1 MKHMSSKNLNL
12 FLPFSLF
19 VSFKFLYFSSFF
31 SQIICSPLFREKR
44 GARIPT
50 YRPTA
55 PPPFLV
61 GPLSP
66 CLPLITSHKPFLLY
80 RYVIMSS
87 FLFHFFSFYMFN
99 FATFAAV
106 ASCGLQTDWSELGKW
121 NLRFRMVN
129 INIKAWLSLFIE
141 TSLIL
146 YVYPEN
152 CIKFIQSEW
161 AVAYQKPGNL
171 KFCASFKIYLYR
183 NERGPS

>member
-1 MKHMSSKNLNL
+1 MLPRLYIFTYKYKLLIRQIFKCEEKGPTLVSIGIVTHETHVKQKSK
-12 FLPFSLF
+12 PFSPLF
-19 VSFKFLYFSSFF
+19 TFRFQFKLIILLFFF

-106 ASCGLQTDWSELGKW
+106 ASCGLQTD
-121 NLRFRMVN
+121 
-129 INIKAWLSLFIE
+129 
-141 TSLIL
+141 
-146 YVYPEN
+146 
-152 CIKFIQSEW
+152 
-161 AVAYQKPGNL
+161 
-171 KFCASFKIYLYR
+171 
-183 NERGPS
+183 